1 MKKEYDIVYR
11 EERKDWATVPRISID
26 NILWEQDCGIR
37 AYGQLCYDRENLYVH
52 LWAEEKH
59 IRAEYSAP
67 LSPVH
72 KDSCLEFFFIPDG
85 GDRYFNFECNPN
97 GCLHIGFGYNRS
109 TRVVLFRR
117 DAEEL
122 FKMQTARTSD
132 GWEVFYRIPLIFL
145 RIFYPNLTFSG
156 TIRANLYKCG
166 DDTLQAH
173 YLSWNPVTSDAPDFH
188 RPEDFGI
195 MKFT

>member
-1 MKKEYDIVYR
+1 M
-11 EERKDWATVPRISID
+11 
-26 NILWEQDCGIR
+26 
-37 AYGQLCYDRENLYVH
+37 
-52 LWAEEKH
+52 
-59 IRAEYSAP
+59 
-67 LSPVH
+67 
-72 KDSCLEFFFIPDG
+72 PDG

-122 FKMQTARTSD
+122 FEIQTERTSD

-188 RPEDFGI
+188 RPEDLGI
-195 MKFT
+195 MKFA

>member
-1 MKKEYDIVYR
+1 MKKEYGIVYR
-11 EERKDWATVPRISID
+11 EERNDWAAVPHISID

-72 KDSCLEFFFIPDG
+72 KDSCLEFFFMPDG

-122 FKMQTARTSD
+122 FEIQTERTSD

-145 RIFYPNLTFSG
+145 RIFYPKSTFSG
-156 TIRANLYKCG
+156 KLRANLFK
-166 DDTLQAH
+166 
-173 YLSWNPVTSDAPDFH
+173 
-188 RPEDFGI
+188 
-195 MKFT
+195 